1 MAEHPDAPDQI
12 NLPPKVV
19 EMAKKKLLP
28 PARNTQAPRKRKQT
42 PPKKKGQLVKFK
54 GKPTVFSL
62 ERGSFPLDSRFKSAA
77 RNVPNA
83 LLFPFRIELFHPAA

>member
-1 MAEHPDAPDQI
+1 
-12 NLPPKVV
+12 
-19 EMAKKKLLP
+19 MAKKKLLP
-28 PARNTQAPRKRKQT
+28 PARKTQAPRNRKQT

-77 RNVPNA
+77 RNVLNA
-83 LLFPFRIELFHPAA
+83 LLFPFRVELLHAAA

>member
-1 MAEHPDAPDQI
+1 M
-12 NLPPKVV
+12 
-19 EMAKKKLLP
+19 
-28 PARNTQAPRKRKQT
+28 ARNKIVRKSPRTQAPRKRKQT